1 MAKEET
7 RNSMLRYGDMIRG
20 NGEVYSETINGKTH
34 FYMSV
39 EISEEL
45 AKDYVRNPEKFIAAI
60 RGSKEEWERER
71 KIF

>member
-1 MAKEET
+1 MAKEEI

-45 AKDYVRNPEKFIAAI
+45 AQDYVRNPERFIAAI
-60 RGSKEEWERER
+60 SGSKEEWERER
-71 KIF
+71 KTL